1 MSRTLSVPYLARV
14 PGEGALS
21 VTLRPGAPAE
31 ARLDI
36 FEPPRFVEGILR
48 GRDPADAPDVTARIC
63 GICPFA
69 HAVAAALALER
80 GAGVDPG
87 PEVRSLRRL
96 LQCGS
101 WLSSHALHAF
111 ALHLPDLLGY
121 PDAARMAADH
131 PRLVET
137 GLRLRRVGNAVSAA
151 VAGRAIHPVNV
162 RVGGFWRAPPAGDL
176 RALLPEL
183 AWGAAAA
190 LELAPRLGQLRVPEL
205 WRDYEL
211 VALVH
216 PDEYA
221 FFEGRLASTRG
232 LDAPAEDFPRAV
244 EEFHVPRSNAL
255 HSRLRGRGAFLTG
268 PLARFALSFDRL
280 SPGARRAAALAGVG
294 PGLRNPFK
302 ALLVRLV
309 EMVHCLEEAA
319 ALVEAYRPPDPPFV
333 EAPPRPGSGSAL
345 LEAPRGLLHH
355 AYQVGPD
362 GLLAGARIVVPT
374 SHNLESMEGD
384 LRALAPSL
392 ATLPDAAATLLA
404 EQAVRNHDPCI
415 SCSTHFLRVR
425 IEREGGVRGAS
436 GAPGHGLQ
444 ASGLG
449 KPCGAPE
456 SGSRPR
462 AQEEGPQVAELAV
475 TCRVIALGR
484 RGSGDDAAGP
494 AVLDR
499 LRALAPAGVE
509 LLEAPD
515 PSELVEWLRFAGPV
529 VLVDALA
536 GVAAGE
542 VRVLGPDD
550 LPADKGL
557 SIHGLGLGRAVA
569 LARSLGAAPPV
580 MVVGLGVGPSP
591 RCRGEALSPEVA
603 SGVEAAARRV
613 MELLQRSSGRP
624 IRSPAD
630 ASSTG

>member
-1 MSRTLSVPYLARV
+1 V
-14 PGEGALS
+14 PGEGALT

-101 WLSSHALHAF
+101 WLASHALHAF
-111 ALHLPDLLGY
+111 VLHLPDLLGY

-131 PRLVET
+131 SRLVET

-190 LELAPRLGQLRVPEL
+190 LELAPRLGRLRVPEL
-205 WRDYEL
+205 ERDYEL

-221 FFEGRLASTRG
+221 SFEGRLASTRG

-404 EQAVRNHDPCI
+404 ERVVRNHDPCI

-425 IEREGGVRGAS
+425 LERQGFVHGAS
-436 GAPGHGLQ
+436 GAPGHGG
-444 ASGLG
+444 S
-449 KPCGAPE
+449 KPG
-456 SGSRPR
+456 
-462 AQEEGPQVAELAV
+462 AQEEGPPAAELAA
-475 TCRVIALGR
+475 TSRVIALGR
-484 RGSGDDAAGP
+484 RGAGDDAAGL

-499 LRALAPAGVE
+499 LRALAPHGVE
-509 LLEAPD
+509 LLEAAE
-515 PSELVEWLRFAGPV
+515 PSALIDWLRSGGPV
-529 VLVDALA
+529 MIVDALA
-536 GVAAGE
+536 GAPAGE
-542 VRVLGPDD
+542 VRILRAED
-550 LPADKGL
+550 LPVEPGGL
-557 SIHGLGLGRAVA
+557 SVHGLTPGRAVA
-569 LARSLGAAPPV
+569 LARSLGSAPLLA
-580 MVVGLGVGPSP
+580 VVGLGVGPTP
-591 RCRGEALSPEVA
+591 RCQGEKLSPEVA
-603 SGVEAAARRV
+603 AGVEATARRV
-613 MELLQRSSGRP
+613 LALLGCSSGRSYQ
-624 IRSPAD
+624 R
-630 ASSTG
+630 